1 MASGWTNRGKYK
13 TLGVRY
19 RGETNPTNFY
29 LLLATSA
36 TAPDVDTN
44 VVSDLTQIA
53 AGNGYTSGGF
63 SLTPGATD
71 YDVWTE
77 DDTNDRA
84 LVQMKDIVWTAS
96 GGSIPDSGDG
106 ARWAVHTD
114 DNATPASREIDQYFD
129 LVSDRAVSDG
139 QTLTLQD
146 CEIRLTE

>member
-1 MASGWTNRGKYK
+1 MSSGWTNRGKYN

-44 VVSDLTQIA
+44 VVSDLTQIT

-63 SLTPGATD
+63 QLTPGATD

-96 GGSIPDSGDG
+96 GGPIPTSGGD

-114 DNATPASREIDQYFD
+114 DNATPANREIDQYFD
-129 LVSDRAVSDG
+129 LVSDRSVSDG

-146 CEIRLTE
+146 CEIRPTE